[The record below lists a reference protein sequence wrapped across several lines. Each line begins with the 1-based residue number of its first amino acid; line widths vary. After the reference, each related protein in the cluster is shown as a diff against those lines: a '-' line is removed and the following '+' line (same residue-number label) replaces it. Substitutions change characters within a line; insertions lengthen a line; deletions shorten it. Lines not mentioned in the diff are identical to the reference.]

1 MAYDLNK
8 FFKAISDPNRVKI
21 MELLKDKELNVSEI
35 CQHFDMQQPSVSHH
49 LSVLKNA
56 DIVAHTKRGKEVYYR
71 LDSIC
76 ITSCCNGFQEQFV
89 EIEKLGKAGKAQ

>member
-8 FFKAISDPNRVKI
+8 FFKAISDQNRVKI

-49 LSVLKNA
+49 LSVLRNA
-56 DIVAHTKRGKEVYYR
+56 DIVSQTKRGKEVYYR

-76 ITSCCNGFQEQFV
+76 IVNCCNDFQDQFV
-89 EIEKLGKAGKAQ
+89 KIENSE

>member
-49 LSVLKNA
+49 LNVLKNA

-76 ITSCCNGFQEQFV
+76 ITSCCNGFQSQFV
-89 EIEKLGKAGKAQ
+89 EIEKLEK

>member
-1 MAYDLNK
+1 MRYDLNK

-21 MELLKDKELNVSEI
+21 MELLKDKELNVTEI
-35 CQHFDMQQPSVSHH
+35 CQHFEMQQPSVSHH

-56 DIVAHTKRGKEVYYR
+56 NIVSGSKRGKEVYYR

-76 ITSCCNGFQEQFV
+76 ITNCCNGFREQFV
-89 EIEKLGKAGKAQ
+89 DMSKI

>member
-8 FFKAISDPNRVKI
+8 FFKAISDQNRVKI

-56 DIVAHTKRGKEVYYR
+56 GVVAQTKRGKEVYYR

-76 ITSCCNGFQEQFV
+76 IVNCCSGFQEQF
-89 EIEKLGKAGKAQ
+89 IEVSESK

>member
-1 MAYDLNK
+1 MSYDLNK

-49 LSVLKNA
+49 LNVLKHA
-56 DIVAHTKRGKEVYYR
+56 DIVSGTKRGKEVYYH

-76 ITSCCNGFQEQFV
+76 IVNCCNGFQEQFV
-89 EIEKLGKAGKAQ
+89 EVDKLK

>member
-49 LSVLKNA
+49 LNVLKNA
-56 DIVAHTKRGKEVYYR
+56 AIVASTKRGKEVYYR

-76 ITSCCNGFQEQFV
+76 IVNCCNGFQEQFV
-89 EIEKLGKAGKAQ
+89 DVEALGKA

>member
-8 FFKAISDPNRVKI
+8 FFKAISDQNRVKI

-35 CQHFDMQQPSVSHH
+35 CAHFDMQQPSVSHH

-56 DIVAHTKRGKEVYYR
+56 NIVSSTKRGKEVYYH

-76 ITSCCNGFQEQFV
+76 IVNCCNGFQEQFV
-89 EIEKLGKAGKAQ
+89 AMEKLK

>member
-1 MAYDLNK
+1 MAYNLNK

-35 CQHFDMQQPSVSHH
+35 CNHFDMQQPSVSHH
-49 LSVLKNA
+49 LNVLKNA
-56 DIVAHTKRGKEVYYR
+56 DIVSSTKQGKEVYYR

-76 ITSCCNGFQEQFV
+76 IVNCCNGFQEQFV
-89 EIEKLGKAGKAQ
+89 TIEKLK

>member
-8 FFKAISDPNRVKI
+8 FFKAISDPSRVKI

-56 DIVAHTKRGKEVYYR
+56 DIVSHTKRGKEVYYR

-76 ITSCCNGFQEQFV
+76 IVNCCNGFQEQFV
-89 EIEKLGKAGKAQ
+89 EVDKTK

>member
-1 MAYDLNK
+1 MTYDLNK

-56 DIVAHTKRGKEVYYR
+56 SIVSGTKRGKEVYYH

-76 ITSCCNGFQEQFV
+76 IVNCCNGFQEQFV
-89 EIEKLGKAGKAQ
+89 EVEKRK

>member
-8 FFKAISDPNRVKI
+8 FFKAISDQNRVKI

-49 LSVLKNA
+49 LSVLRNA
-56 DIVAHTKRGKEVYYR
+56 DIVSQTKRGKEVYYR

-76 ITSCCNGFQEQFV
+76 IVNCCNDFQEQFV
-89 EIEKLGKAGKAQ
+89 QIENSE